1 VQHLASGQ
9 RIGGYEIASF
19 LKAGGMASL
28 YLARRGGA
36 AGFSRHVA
44 IKVVHPHLA
53 QDPTFVRM
61 FLDEAFLSARI
72 QHPNVVHVEELG
84 EDAGTYFLAM
94 EYVHGCALSQLLKQL
109 AVRQRRLPPAV
120 AVWIAIQMADGLHA
134 AHETCG
140 DDGQPLH
147 VVHRDV
153 SPQNVLLSYTGHVK
167 VIDFG
172 IAKARS
178 RQKET
183 TTKSLKGK
191 LRYMA
196 PEQAYGRKVDRRTDL
211 YALGIVLWEMLT
223 LRRFFEAEDDF
234 ALLDLVRQ
242 PRAVPPSTYAP
253 EITPALDRAVL
264 AALAADPDQ
273 RPASMQEWRRMLAE
287 AMPEAAAV
295 DSAYLAELLGAVM
308 GDAIERERRALPE
321 SLTGL
326 RADAPGGRAG
336 PGGDAGDATRAGRGA
351 RLRPPP
357 EREEVLHTMT
367 LAALGATFARDDE
380 EPEALSTGAR
390 TPPPVSTSTQPS
402 ITEHIPRAQPPR
414 TLVHVGL
421 GAGVAALL
429 VLVGVAIVVAARG
442 RGAQGTT
449 SIALPPPLPGG
460 APAGDSPAGGAPA
473 PGSLVGG
480 LGPRT
485 DGAPAAPGGEA
496 PEGLGADTDAG
507 GSAGGWDALPAY
519 AEPGAWGETR
529 GGRGK
534 RGARQGPGARAGDLG
549 QRPAG
554 QAAGGD
560 QGNHGTSPPAVL
572 PPAPPASATKAPPRR
587 GGVPLVEDAD
597 F

>member
-1 VQHLASGQ
+1 LAKVQSIAPGQ
-9 RIGGYEIASF
+9 RIGAYEIASF

-28 YLARRGGA
+28 YLARRTGA

-84 EDAGTYFLAM
+84 EDQGTYFLAM

-109 AVRQRRLPPAV
+109 AMRQRRLPPAV
-120 AVWIAIQMADGLHA
+120 AVWIAIQAADGLHA

-140 DDGQPLH
+140 DDGQPLN

-153 SPQNVLLSYTGHVK
+153 SPQNVLLSYSGHVK

-196 PEQAYGRKVDRRTDL
+196 PEQAYGRRVDRRTDL

-234 ALLDLVRQ
+234 ALLDMVRQ
-242 PRAVPPSTYAP
+242 PRALPPSTYAP
-253 EITPALDRAVL
+253 EVTPALDRAVL
-264 AALAADPDQ
+264 AALAPEPDR
-273 RPASMQEWRRMLAE
+273 RPATMHEWRRMLSE

-295 DSAYLAELLGAVM
+295 DAAYLAELLAAVM
-308 GDAIERERRALPE
+308 GDVIDRERRALPE

-326 RADAPGGRAG
+326 RAASPGGHGEVAD
-336 PGGDAGDATRAGRGA
+336 GGGATRAGRPL
-351 RLRPPP
+351 RLRPPA

-367 LAALGATFARDDE
+367 LSAVGATFAREDD

-390 TPPPVSTSTQPS
+390 TPPPVTTRTQPS
-402 ITEHIPRAQPPR
+402 VTEHIPRAAPAR
-414 TLVHVGL
+414 TALYVGL
-421 GAGVAALL
+421 GAGGAALL
-429 VLVGVAIVVAARG
+429 VLAGAALVVALRG
-442 RGAQGTT
+442 RGTSATT
-449 SIALPPPLPGG
+449 SVAL
-460 APAGDSPAGGAPA
+460 
-473 PGSLVGG
+473 
-480 LGPRT
+480 
-485 DGAPAAPGGEA
+485 
-496 PEGLGADTDAG
+496 
-507 GSAGGWDALPAY
+507 
-519 AEPGAWGETR
+519 
-529 GGRGK
+529 
-534 RGARQGPGARAGDLG
+534 
-549 QRPAG
+549 
-554 QAAGGD
+554 
-560 QGNHGTSPPAVL
+560 PPAVL
-572 PPAPPASATKAPPRR
+572 PPSMPSVSAGTRDFAASGTAPPAAPGLPGPMGHGFWATPDAGNGVSTWYASPVVEAGEPSQGEAPLPRGKRGKQATRPPRPSAALGVAGPATVDPTPPFRPTATKAPPRR